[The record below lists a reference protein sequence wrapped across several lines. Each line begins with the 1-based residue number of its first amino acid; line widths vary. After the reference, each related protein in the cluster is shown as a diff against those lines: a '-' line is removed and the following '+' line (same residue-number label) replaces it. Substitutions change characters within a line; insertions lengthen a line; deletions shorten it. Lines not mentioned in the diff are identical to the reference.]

1 MKNRDDRRMLSA
13 ADHSAGH
20 GRRRATLTM
29 PRAQSEAAP
38 ASARPVSIVLRM
50 AAVAF
55 FTLNVLF
62 SVPSCAQYNT
72 DRVMTA
78 GRSAL
83 YYEDYVLSIQYFN
96 SIITLKPFLYEPWF
110 YRGIAKFYLGDYTGA
125 ESDCTEAMKLNPY
138 VVGMYELRGLC
149 RIKKADYDG
158 AIVDYDTAIRY
169 APTEQGF
176 WFNRV
181 LCRMEKEDY
190 DAANAD
196 LDSMLTRWKV
206 YAKAWQLK
214 AEVMLRQKDTVQA
227 AACLDKALEQDPYD
241 GTMWAMAGVISMG
254 CKQWR
259 EADEQ
264 LTKAIHYRPSSVGNY
279 INRALSRYNINNI
292 RGAMADYD
300 KAIDLDPDNFLAHYN
315 RGQLRMQVG
324 DDNRAITDFD
334 FILDLEPDNP
344 LALFNRA
351 LLLDRTGDLYGAIR
365 DYTKV
370 IDRFPNFWTGLQCRA
385 DCYRRLGQT
394 AKAEAD
400 EYRVLKAQMDKH
412 LGIQPRWSRSKTKEV
427 RKQSDIDPEKYSQ
440 LVEADEQEVD
450 HEYSSAYRGKVQNR
464 RVEDELMPMYCMS
477 YLRYNNGVIGFT
489 AYVAEVE
496 TLNSEAASAVSEPHI
511 YVTCNPATLSESD
524 ANTYFSLIGT
534 LSARLQDMGTAP
546 ALSALCRVLLRRAV
560 AYTVTQNLED
570 AIADLTAIIET
581 DTTTAVAYW
590 QRAVCQARLN
600 EFDTHG
606 GIDMQLRA
614 ERVVDDF
621 SRAIALSPDNPYAWY
636 DRANIYARR
645 KDYAHAVDDYTH
657 AIALEPAMAEAW
669 YNRGLV
675 LIADGNKDDGIRD
688 LSKAGEL
695 GLYDAYS
702 IIKKHTTK

>member
-1 MKNRDDRRMLSA
+1 ML
-13 ADHSAGH
+13 
-20 GRRRATLTM
+20 L
-29 PRAQSEAAP
+29 
-38 ASARPVSIVLRM
+38 
-50 AAVAF
+50 
-55 FTLNVLF
+55 
-62 SVPSCAQYNT
+62 SCCAHVRAQYNT
-72 DRVMTA
+72 DRVLTA

-96 SIITLKPFLYEPWF
+96 SIITLKPFLYQPWF

-149 RIKKADYDG
+149 RIKQDNYDG
-158 AIVDYDTAIRY
+158 AIADYDVAIRY

-190 DAANAD
+190 DTADAD

-214 AEVMLRQKDTVQA
+214 AEVKLRQGDTLQA
-227 AACLDKALEQDPYD
+227 AECLDKALGQDPYD
-241 GTMWAMAGVISMG
+241 GTIWAMRGVVSMSR
-254 CKQWR
+254 KQWR
-259 EADEQ
+259 DAEEQ
-264 LTKAIHYRPSSVGNY
+264 ISKAIHYRPTVVGNY
-279 INRALSRYNINNI
+279 VNRALARYNINDI
-292 RGAMADYD
+292 RGALADYD
-300 KAIDLDPDNFLAHYN
+300 KAIELDPNSFLAHYN

-351 LLLDRTGDLYGAIR
+351 LLLDRTGDLRGAIR
-365 DYTKV
+365 DYSKV

-385 DCYRRLGQT
+385 DCYRRLGMT
-394 AKAEAD
+394 AKAEED

-412 LGIQPRWSRSKTKEV
+412 LGRQPRWSPDKTKEV
-427 RKQSDIDPEKYSQ
+427 RKQSDIDPDKYSQ
-440 LVEADEQEVD
+440 LVEADQQTVD
-450 HEYSSAYRGKVQNR
+450 HEYSSVYRGKVQNR
-464 RVEDELMPMYCMS
+464 RVEDDLMPMYSLS
-477 YLRYNNGVIGFT
+477 YLRHNNGIIGYT
-489 AYVAEVE
+489 AFVAEVE
-496 TLNSEAASAVSEPHI
+496 DLNGKTLSPAGQPYV
-511 YVTCNPATLSESD
+511 YVTCNAASLSESE

-534 LSARLQDMGTAP
+534 LTARLQDTGAP
-546 ALSALCRVLLRRAV
+546 PSLTDVCGLLLRRAV

-570 AIADLTAIIET
+570 AIADLTALVET
-581 DTTTAVAYW
+581 DSTAALAYW

-600 EFDTHG
+600 EFDIHG

-614 ERVVDDF
+614 QRVVDDLN
-621 SRAIALSPDNPYAWY
+621 RAITLSPNNPFLRY
-636 DRANIYARR
+636 DRANVYARR
-645 KDYAHAVDDYTH
+645 KDFSHAIDDYTD
-657 AIALEPAMAEAW
+657 ALQLEPNLAEAY

-675 LIADGNKDDGIRD
+675 LIESGRRNEGIQD